1 MAQSKTKTVLAAF
14 AYLLLT
20 VCLSVWYVALVTP
33 AMSND
38 YWWPGFSV
46 GGVQTFLGD
55 YFNTRVIL
63 STNASSQLPLAHLR
77 VPKAYT
83 SPPTFIGMSR
93 ARPRSLVLAPLPLP
107 VVITALRANDLGS
120 NIRLFTQY
128 CYVDLHRAFPMALN
142 ARRQAKCDA
151 QYTDNA
157 AVYLEA
163 LLRNTDANDLNA
175 SPYML
180 PMNATIFEPLAAL
193 PGGTE
198 VLTRIFHSEEDVTVE
213 DEAALWRRFGLSTW
227 QSQVTNYYEQGLVQ
241 TISIQNALGMAQRV
255 TVYTVPSQFRG
266 LALWSTVYAYAGFW
280 NDLWTGDRLHFTLL
294 LGVDAVSDAI
304 KADWEYNMDSVATL
318 TPVLRVVHLAL
329 GPLASM
335 DVFVLPKPRALLA
348 HLAAYEARLDGI
360 KDSALFRALAETTTV
375 YPVPA
380 SWTESSLIY
389 YSGSPMCFSAPAY
402 ALPQEPMGF
411 YDTCDGTAPLSVVL
425 ESRSVLFA
433 LSLLP
438 TISSA
443 AVAALC
449 GSPSTCARVLRPAFA
464 AAAQL
469 PTTGDASAALEALKA
484 TNVSVYQFA
493 ANGSDP
499 ILLQQ
504 ALAEA
509 SPWGVFGLVMLYEW
523 LYGHREVYVVSGDV
537 GAITT
542 ITQRYAMAQLEA
554 NALELPHQACVYM
567 WFLTL
572 YASAVVASVNV
583 LVLTFGWTQRAQV
596 APFDL
601 LHANRLTGCVWVG
614 RPFLLVRGLTALALL
629 STSSV
634 RFVNDGSLPGNESG
648 FQDAPR
654 SLLNTMIIASEAT
667 WMTYVVVDFGL
678 PLLRTT
684 GRVRSYGPLSA
695 FFAWLCMVC
704 LETTAPYEASIVV
717 APDCTQNRLGLQVTC
732 ALGSVAIGSLPRLL
746 ALLGINVGCIPLAM
760 AVQRLCTGSTSR
772 GQREWRPHVLVP
784 AAAEVFLSKVHSE
797 FWHDDV
803 VTSVLSGL
811 VPFGR
816 GARLDLK
823 LWCVLRFDSLCTTR
837 GPILPFASSL
847 PVPLLSMRR
856 FYVRALGGFAYVVFS
871 IVGSYTYIYV
881 SSTAMAND
889 FWWAT
894 FNATGHQTYLT
905 NWFNRQLQFTGALD
919 AVELAAPKFSDN
931 AHNYNA
937 TSPLASAPLV
947 VYASSLQNQ
956 VNSLAAVIAGLRNMN
971 PCLIAYIST
980 SYCYVDFNQTY
991 ELGATAARQEACK
1004 QHVENGAVYLESALR
1019 NILDWTQWQ
1028 RCFGVSLETGVFSY
1042 LASTSRGR
1050 AWLREVRA
1058 DDKLSLASEEAY
1070 WRRMGITAFVTEWQ
1084 NYKTLGVIE
1093 TIAIEN
1099 ALGMQ
1104 YPLTLKRSNGSL
1116 HTSVQSSFKMHWTL
1130 ANDLYSISS
1139 NASHDVGSSL
1149 IRQSPRFLYRNTTP
1163 EALLIANGT
1172 LPAPMDPGFSLLR
1185 SLLGPFGTI
1194 TMQRVAPPRELL
1206 TWYKAS
1212 TEALVEH
1219 FVSDIATATAYSEIA
1234 AGLQGSPVPLA
1245 WVGAE
1250 YVGGDVT
1257 CPTLPSPAT
1266 FNLLEFFTAAGA
1278 CTLGVSNSVVASS
1291 SMVVL
1296 ALLAAD
1302 FPTPTAI
1309 CAAETVSAAS
1319 CPDNYAA
1326 RLSFVRAAV
1335 PETLVAAV
1343 QLPAARLKTQLANRV
1358 QLVQFLRDSST
1369 NQTVLL
1375 QESLL
1380 ASASFAFH
1388 SWLFLFEWVDAVR
1401 EVVSFVGDTGESLT
1415 IISGRNTIST
1425 QPVNSME
1432 VPVNVSYYCRRLL
1445 LFITFILGA
1454 VAMLVVVYVLGARGA
1469 IEGLNMFSINRVA
1482 GLVWIGRPL
1491 LLLRGTTA
1499 ICLLSTAT
1507 LDLNQ
1512 VAGFYAFAPS
1522 TPAWYTTIMASG
1534 EITWLVFI
1542 LNDAFSLLTKQ
1553 HTARYGMK
1561 ASLVVWAG
1569 LAIGTFCLP
1578 VRPLVTL
1585 ARSCDVSAV
1594 DFQVECRSGVVA
1606 IGRMRRFAGI
1616 VGGTTAT
1623 VGVLYVLERYLRPR
1637 ASISEAHSHLLYATA
1652 KYHYA
1657 TDGWIV
1663 DGVYY
1668 IDRAS
1673 AVLTGLLSFEWQR
1686 TMYILDIKT
1695 WRQYAIDVSDGGA
1708 RPFPYLAHAIPMKL

>member
-1 MAQSKTKTVLAAF
+1 MAPSISKAVLAAF
-14 AYLLLT
+14 AYLVLT
-20 VCLSVWYVALVTP
+20 VGLSVWYVALVTP
-33 AMSND
+33 AMIND

-55 YFNTRVIL
+55 YFNRQISI
-63 STNASSQLPLAHLR
+63 STNASSQLPLASLR

-83 SPPTFIGMSR
+83 SHPTFIQMSR
-93 ARPRSLVLAPLPLP
+93 ARPRSLLLAPLPLAT
-107 VVITALRANDLGS
+107 VIVALRANNLDS

-128 CYVDLHRAFPMALN
+128 S
-142 ARRQAKCDA
+142 KCDA
-151 QYTDNA
+151 QYTANA

-180 PMNATIFEPLAAL
+180 PMNATIFDPLAAL
-193 PGGTE
+193 PGGSK
-198 VLTRIFHSEEDVTVE
+198 VISDIFHRREDLAVE
-213 DEAALWRRFGLSTW
+213 DEAATWRQFGLTTW

-241 TISIQNALGMAQRV
+241 TISIQNALGMTQRV
-255 TVYTVPSQFRG
+255 TVYAVPSQFRG

-280 NDLWTGDRLHFTLL
+280 NDLWTGDSLQCTLL
-294 LGVDAVSDAI
+294 LGVDAASDAI
-304 KADWEYNMDSVATL
+304 KANWEYNMNSVATL

-348 HLAAYEARLDGI
+348 YLAAYEARLNTI
-360 KDSALFRALAETTTV
+360 KDTAVFRALVETTRV
-375 YPVPA
+375 YPVPP
-380 SWTESSLIY
+380 SWTGGYIY
-389 YSGSPMCFSAPAY
+389 YTGSPMCFSAPAH

-411 YDTCDGTAPLSVVL
+411 YDTCDGAAPLSVSL

-438 TISSA
+438 AMSPA
-443 AVAALC
+443 AIAALC
-449 GSPSTCARVLRPAFA
+449 GSPSTCARVLEPAVA

-469 PTTGDASAALEALKA
+469 PIASGTSAVWEALKA
-484 TNVSVYQFA
+484 THVSVYQFA
-493 ANGSDP
+493 ANGTDP
-499 ILLQQ
+499 ILLHQ
-504 ALAEA
+504 ALADA
-509 SPWGVFGLVMLYEW
+509 SPWGFFGLVMLYEW
-523 LYGHREVYVVSGDV
+523 LYGRREVYVVSGDV

-542 ITQRYAMAQLEA
+542 ITRRYATAPLEA
-554 NALELPHQACVYM
+554 NALELPQQACVYM
-567 WFLTL
+567 WYLTL
-572 YASAVVASVNV
+572 YASLVVAAVSV
-583 LVLTFGWTQRAQV
+583 LVLTFGWTQRKQV
-596 APFDL
+596 SPLDL
-601 LHANRLTGCVWVG
+601 LHANRLIGCVWVG
-614 RPFLLVRGLTALALL
+614 RPFLLVRGLTALVLL

-634 RFVNDGSLPGNESG
+634 RFVDDASLPGNESG

-654 SLLNTMIIASEAT
+654 SLVSTMIIASEAT

-678 PLLRTT
+678 PLLRTF
-684 GRVRSYGPLSA
+684 GHVRSYGPLSA
-695 FFAWLCMVC
+695 FLAWTCMV
-704 LETTAPYEASIVV
+704 LWEAISPFEASVVV

-732 ALGSVAIGSLPRLL
+732 AIGSVAIGSLPRLL
-746 ALLGINVGCIPLAM
+746 ALLGINMGCIPAAM
-760 AVQRLCTGSTSR
+760 AVQRLCTGPTAR
-772 GQREWRPHVLVP
+772 VHRAWRPHVLVP

-797 FWHDDV
+797 LWHDDV

-811 VPFGR
+811 VPCG
-816 GARLDLK
+816 GGVRLDLK
-823 LWCVLRFDSLCTTR
+823 LWCVLRFDTLRATY
-837 GPILPFASSL
+837 GPILPFASLS
-847 PVPLLSMRR
+847 VPLLSMRR

-871 IVGSYTYIYV
+871 IIGSYTYIYV
-881 SSTAMAND
+881 SETAMTND
-889 FWWAT
+889 FWWAS

-919 AVELAAPKFSDN
+919 AVELAAPQFSDN
-931 AHNYNA
+931 AHSYNA

-947 VYASSLQNQ
+947 VYASSLQSH
-956 VNSLAAVIAGLRNMN
+956 VNSLAGVIAGLRRMN

-980 SYCYVDFNQTY
+980 SYCYVDFNRAY
-991 ELGATAARQEACK
+991 ELGATAARQDACAR
-1004 QHVENGAVYLESALR
+1004 HTANGAVYLESVLR
-1019 NILDWTQWQ
+1019 NVLDWTRWQ
-1028 RCFGVSLETGVFSY
+1028 HCYGSSLETGVFSY
-1042 LASTSRGR
+1042 LASTTRGQ
-1050 AWLREVRA
+1050 AWVREVRA
-1058 DDKLSLASEEAY
+1058 DNKLSLAMEEAY
-1070 WRRMGITAFVTEWQ
+1070 WRRMGIAVFATEWQ

-1104 YPLTLKRSNGSL
+1104 YPLTLKRSNGTL

-1130 ANDLYSISS
+1130 ANDLYIISS
-1139 NASHDVGSSL
+1139 NASHTVGSSL
-1149 IRQSPRFLYRNTTP
+1149 VRQSPQFLYRNTTP

-1185 SLLGPFGTI
+1185 DRLGPFGTI

-1206 TWYKAS
+1206 AWYKAS
-1212 TEALVEH
+1212 TEALMAH
-1219 FVSDIATATAYSEIA
+1219 FVADVATATAYREIA
-1234 AGLQGSPVPLA
+1234 AGLQGSPIPLK

-1257 CPTLPSPAT
+1257 CPTMPSPAT
-1266 FNLLEFFTAAGA
+1266 LNLLEFFTAAGA

-1302 FPTPTAI
+1302 FPTPAAI
-1309 CAAETVSAAS
+1309 CAAETVNVAS
-1319 CPDNYAA
+1319 CPDSYAA
-1326 RLSFVRAAV
+1326 RLSFVRSSV
-1335 PETLVAAV
+1335 PTTLVAAV
-1343 QLPAARLKTQLANRV
+1343 QSPAARIQAQLAGQV
-1358 QLVQFLRDSST
+1358 QLVQFLRDRRT
-1369 NQTVLL
+1369 NRTVLL

-1380 ASASFAFH
+1380 SSASFAFH
-1388 SWLFLFEWVDAVR
+1388 SWLFLFEWVHGVR
-1401 EVVSFVGDTGESLT
+1401 EVVSFVGDTGEALT
-1415 IISGRNTIST
+1415 ILSGRNTIST
-1425 QPVNSME
+1425 QAVNGME
-1432 VPVNVSYYCRRLL
+1432 VPVNVSHYCRRLL
-1445 LFITFILGA
+1445 LFITFILA
-1454 VAMLVVVYVLGARGA
+1454 TVAMLVVVYALRARGA
-1469 IEGLNMFSINRVA
+1469 IEGLNMFCINRVA

-1507 LDLNQ
+1507 LDLTQ
-1512 VAGFYAFAPS
+1512 VVGFYAFAPS

-1542 LNDAFSLLTKQ
+1542 LNDAFSLVTKQ
-1553 HTARYGMK
+1553 HTARYGME
-1561 ASLVVWAG
+1561 ASLGVWAG
-1569 LAIGTFCLP
+1569 LAIGTFLLP

-1585 ARSCDVSAV
+1585 ARACDVSAV

-1623 VGVLYVLERYLRPR
+1623 VVLVYLLERWLRPR
-1637 ASISEAHSHLLYATA
+1637 AASAPAHSHLLYATA

-1668 IDRAS
+1668 VDRAS
-1673 AVLTGLLSFEWQR
+1673 AVLTGLLSFEWRR

-1695 WRQYAIDVSDGGA
+1695 WRQYAIDVSDARDGA
-1708 RPFPYLAHAIPMKL
+1708 RPFPYLAQAIPMKL